1 MHSPCEQALTG
12 PCDMITL
19 LHERPETQ
27 CGEMTTQLDI
37 ALSRLRTEA
46 LADPE
51 SAVATFNSA
60 F

>member
-1 MHSPCEQALTG
+1 MHSPCEQVLTG

-27 CGEMTTQLDI
+27 DGELTTQLDI
-37 ALSRLRTEA
+37 ALTRIQTEGSG
-46 LADPE
+46 DPE
-51 SAVATFNSA
+51 SIVASFQSA